1 MHFPPALVSSILAFA
16 PTTLAVA
23 ASTSAFGTVV
33 GVTNTAVTSCA
44 SSTTPSAALACIHA
58 AVIDI
63 GCASRPDMHHC
74 QCENFGALSDVSGAC
89 IVDACGQDLAL
100 QASSVGTEICSVCEG
115 VFV

>member
-1 MHFPPALVSSILAFA
+1 
-16 PTTLAVA
+16 
-23 ASTSAFGTVV
+23 
-33 GVTNTAVTSCA
+33 
-44 SSTTPSAALACIHA
+44 
-58 AVIDI
+58 
-63 GCASRPDMHHC
+63 MHHC